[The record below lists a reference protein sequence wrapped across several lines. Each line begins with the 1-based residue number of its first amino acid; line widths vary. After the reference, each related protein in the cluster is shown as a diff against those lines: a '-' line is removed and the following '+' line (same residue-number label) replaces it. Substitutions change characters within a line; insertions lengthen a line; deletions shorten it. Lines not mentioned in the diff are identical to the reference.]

1 MKNLSLQDQLLK
13 AGLTTEAKVK
23 QTKSEKR
30 KQSKQQRKNNVAVV
44 DEAKQQAIEN
54 KARQAEKDRLLNEQ
68 RKLQAEQQQIANQ
81 VKQLIDSNK
90 LPLAEGDDGI
100 AYHFN
105 DAGKV
110 KTLYIDSEIRN
121 KIISGKLAIVKQGQ
135 QYDVVPASVAEKIRD
150 RDEHAVALLFSA
162 DNEVQVDDVYKGY
175 EVPDDLMW

>member
-30 KQSKQQRKNNVAVV
+30 KQSKQQRNNNVAVV
-44 DEAKQQAIEN
+44 DEAKQQALEN

-81 VKQLIDSNK
+81 IKQLIESNK
-90 LPLAEGDDGI
+90 LPLAEGNDGV
-100 AYHFN
+100 AYHF
-105 DAGKV
+105 DDQGKV
-110 KTLYIDSEIRN
+110 KTLYIDTDTRS
-121 KIISGKLAIVKQGQ
+121 KIINGKLAIVKQGQ
-135 QYDVVPASVAEKIRD
+135 QYDVVPIPVAEKIRD
-150 RDEHAVALLFSA
+150 RDEQALVLLFSA
-162 DNEVQVDDVYKGY
+162 EKAVQSDDPYQGY